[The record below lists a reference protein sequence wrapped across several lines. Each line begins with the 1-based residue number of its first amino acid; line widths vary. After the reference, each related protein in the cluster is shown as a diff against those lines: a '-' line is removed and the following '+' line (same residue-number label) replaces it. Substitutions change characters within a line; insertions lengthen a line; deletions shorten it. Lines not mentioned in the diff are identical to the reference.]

1 MWTSAR
7 DVIFQEDQSSP
18 KVQKTSRSGG
28 PIPATPRQSTSGKRH
43 QQRGRKP
50 LTANPPLSVT
60 LQAFFPPENRS
71 SLFQLGVKCESK
83 PTRGSRKQLSPLR
96 AGLTRS
102 SLLCYF
108 SGLEAPI
115 LQLLPGIPRTLRMSA
130 AVAPAPLPLPLP
142 TPSVSISAVVLA
154 FPCHSKDF
162 QTRLESCLEW
172 LEWEPTLHKNSW
184 LELTVAI
191 WINWTLLSHPGLPEV
206 DFCLLWNCI
215 YPSNF
220 DPFVNM
226 VKPASCVLDVVIR

>member
-18 KVQKTSRSGG
+18 KVEKTSRSGG

-130 AVAPAPLPLPLP
+130 AVAPAPLPSPSQPLQCLSLPLCSP
-142 TPSVSISAVVLA
+142 FPAIQKTSKPDWNRAWNDWNENLPYTKTP
-154 FPCHSKDF
+154 D
-162 QTRLESCLEW
+162 
-172 LEWEPTLHKNSW
+172 
-184 LELTVAI
+184 
-191 WINWTLLSHPGLPEV
+191 
-206 DFCLLWNCI
+206 WN
-215 YPSNF
+215 
-220 DPFVNM
+220 
-226 VKPASCVLDVVIR
+226 